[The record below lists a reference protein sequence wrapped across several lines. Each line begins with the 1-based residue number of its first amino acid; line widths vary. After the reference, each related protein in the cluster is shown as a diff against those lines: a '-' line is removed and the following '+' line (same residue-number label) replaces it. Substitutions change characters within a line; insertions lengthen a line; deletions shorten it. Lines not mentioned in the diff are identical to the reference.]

1 MGITFINATVR
12 NPEKP
17 KKEEEVEF
25 LVGSGAIFSVVDSRI
40 LEKLDIKPNREQEFT
55 LADGTKVKREVG
67 NAIFKINGTIGAS
80 PVIFG
85 KKGDSNLFGA
95 LTLEALALILD
106 PFKRELRPMKL
117 WMAKIIS

>member
-1 MGITFINATVR
+1 MGITFINATVK

-25 LVGSGAIFSVVDSRI
+25 LVDSGAIFSVVDSRI
-40 LEKLDIKPNREQEFT
+40 LEKLDIKPSREQEFT

-67 NAIFKINGTIGAS
+67 NAIFQINGTIGAS

-95 LTLEALALILD
+95 LTLEALALVLD
-106 PFKRELRPMKL
+106 PFKRKLRPMKL
-117 WMAKIIS
+117 WMA